1 MNISMTMPCS
11 HPRIPVSTYRIQ
23 LNRSRTFLDT
33 AALVPYLH
41 SLGITDLY
49 CSPYFKAIPGSM
61 HGYDVVDPTVLNPE
75 IGTEKDY
82 EKLVGEL
89 HRFGM
94 GQLLDVVP
102 NHMGIALQINSWWRD
117 VLENGQSSH
126 YAPFFDIDWD
136 PLKPEL
142 RDKVLLPI
150 LGDQYGVVLENQEL
164 QIVYDAGG
172 FVVRYYDHRLPVA
185 PKTSALILGHRL
197 PALIGELGLND
208 PHVMELQ
215 SIITALKHLPSRL
228 DREPEQI
235 AERYREK
242 EIIRLRLNTLVECS
256 MTIRSFIQENVRVIN
271 GAKGDPRSFDLLDN
285 ILNDQAYRLAY
296 WRVAAEEINYRRF
309 FDINELAA
317 IRMEDPVVFNETH
330 RLLFQ
335 LLKTG
340 AVTGLRI
347 DHVDGLYDPA
357 DYAEKL
363 RSWANAELS
372 VEEDASERPLYVVVE
387 KILGVSEEMPRNWA
401 VFGSTGY
408 DFLAWVNELFV
419 DRANERAFDAIY
431 ARFIGEHEPFEQLT
445 YRCKQLIMQAAMSS
459 ELMVLGHQLNR
470 LSERDRRSRDFTLNS
485 LTHAIE
491 EIIACFPVYRTYI
504 TSGGGGALARDRS
517 FIWEAVSKAKRR
529 NPAVSGLVF
538 DFVRDLLLTPLQ
550 QDDMAQEERLRF
562 VTKFQQTTSPVT
574 AKGIEDT
581 AFYRYHRFISLNEV
595 GSDPRQFGITP
606 SLMHDHLRARQ
617 QHWPGSLSAT
627 STHDTKR
634 GEDVRARLNVLS
646 EVPKDWK
653 EHVTRWGKM
662 NRGFKTTLAG
672 ESFPTPNEEYLFYQ
686 TLVGA
691 WPFEDMD
698 ADRYASF
705 IERIQRYMNKA
716 VKEAK
721 EYTSWISPDADYEDA
736 VRHFVAQVLDRSRTN
751 VFLDDFLPFQSRV
764 SAYGLYNSLSQLV
777 LKMTAPGVPDC
788 YQGTEFWDL
797 SLVDPDNRR
806 PVDFAERSRLL
817 DELDKASATDAD
829 RLALVRE
836 LVERRT
842 DGRIKLFVTAESLRY
857 RRSHAMVFRAGEY
870 VKLECTGAKSGHLFS
885 FARLHG
891 EGTVLTIVPR
901 LVSGL
906 VTDPG
911 TPPLGEAVWRD
922 TTVAVPAWRE
932 GTRFRNIFTGER
944 LSTVT
949 QDERQVLPVG
959 QVFLNCP
966 VACLEKED

>member
-1 MNISMTMPCS
+1 MTVPATPLCV

-23 LNRSRTFLDT
+23 LNHSRTFLDA

-41 SLGITDLY
+41 QLGITDLY
-49 CSPYFKAIPGSM
+49 CSPYFRALPGST
-61 HGYDVVDPTVLNPE
+61 HGYDVVDPTMLNPE

-82 EKLVGEL
+82 ETLVEAL

-102 NHMGIALQINSWWRD
+102 NHMGIALQINDWWRD

-126 YAPFFDIDWD
+126 YASFFDIDWD

-164 QIVYDAGG
+164 QLVYEAGG
-172 FVVRYYDHRLPVA
+172 FVVRYYDHRLPIA
-185 PKTSALILGHRL
+185 PKTFALILGHRL
-197 PALIGELGLND
+197 PTLIGELGIHD

-215 SIITALKHLPSRL
+215 SIITAIKHLPSRL
-228 DREPEQI
+228 NREPEHV

-256 MTIRSFIQENVRVIN
+256 MTIRSFIEENVRGIN
-271 GAKGDPRSFDLLDN
+271 GVKGNPRSFDILDD

-335 LLKTG
+335 LVKRG

-357 DYAEKL
+357 DYVDKL
-363 RSWANAELS
+363 RVWANMELP
-372 VEEDASERPLYVVVE
+372 VEEQVSERPLYVVVE
-387 KILGVSEEMPRNWA
+387 KILGVSEELPRNWA

-408 DFLAWVNELFV
+408 DFLASVNELFV
-419 DRANERAFDAIY
+419 DRANERAFDTIY
-431 ARFIGEHEPFEQLT
+431 GRFIGEHESFEQLT
-445 YRCKQLIMQAAMSS
+445 YRCKQLIMQAAMAS
-459 ELMVLGHQLNR
+459 ELKVLGHQLNR

-504 TSGGGGALARDRS
+504 SSGGDGAPARDRS

-538 DFVRDLLLTPLQ
+538 DFVRDLLLAPLK
-550 QDDMAQEERLRF
+550 QDDPTQEERLRF

-606 SLMHDHLRARQ
+606 SLMHEQLKARQ
-617 QHWPGSLSAT
+617 RHWFGSLSAT

-646 EVPKDWK
+646 EIPKDWK
-653 EHVTRWGKM
+653 EHVTRWGKA
-662 NRGFKTTLAG
+662 NRSFKTTLAG
-672 ESFPTPNEEYLFYQ
+672 ESFPTPNEEYLLYQ

-698 ADRYASF
+698 ATRYAAF
-705 IERIQRYMNKA
+705 VERIQRYMNKA

-721 EYTSWISPDADYEDA
+721 EHTSWISPNAEYEEA
-736 VRHFVAQVLDRSRTN
+736 VRRFVAQVIDRSRAN
-751 VFLDDFLPFQSRV
+751 PFLDNFLPFQSWV
-764 SAYGLYNSLSQLV
+764 AAFGLYNSLSQL
-777 LKMTAPGVPDC
+777 LIKMTAPGVPDC

-806 PVDFAERSRLL
+806 PIDFVERQRVLE
-817 DELDKASATDAD
+817 ELDKASATESG
-829 RLALVRE
+829 RLALVQE
-836 LVERRT
+836 LVLRRT
-842 DGRIKLFVTAESLRY
+842 DGRIKLFIMAESLRY
-857 RRSHAMVFRAGEY
+857 RRAHPVVFHAGEY
-870 VKLECTGAKSGHLFS
+870 VKLECLGAKCTRLFS
-885 FARLHG
+885 FARLHS

-901 LVSGL
+901 LLTGV

-911 TPPLGEAVWRD
+911 TLPLGEAVWHD

-944 LSTVT
+944 LTTVT
-949 QDERQVLPVG
+949 RDERQVLPVG
-959 QVFLNCP
+959 QVLLNCP
-966 VACLEKED
+966 VACLERED